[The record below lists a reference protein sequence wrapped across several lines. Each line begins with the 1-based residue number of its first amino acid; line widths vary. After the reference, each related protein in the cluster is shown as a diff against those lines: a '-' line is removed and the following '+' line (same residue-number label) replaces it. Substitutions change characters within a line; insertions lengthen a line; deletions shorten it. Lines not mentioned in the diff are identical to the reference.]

1 MAVQVVNTASES
13 VPVYVTS
20 LALVAP
26 VSVQQ
31 SGPIKVTDLY
41 SGAELII
48 MPSSAGSS
56 SNHEF
61 STLFACGVSLSAG
74 ASRITLQGSTAL
86 DTGVTY
92 LVTVSKVLLTYLTG
106 TAPSGVFA
114 FQFTTT
120 TLTSN
125 VTSNATSYTCN
136 NNVNANSGPFITLPI
151 PNATQGAFAASDVQ
165 FEVVSALTTPFPTLQ
180 IIYSAVVAGTFNFF
194 ATVTCHALS

>member
-41 SGAELII
+41 LGAELNI
-48 MPSSAGSS
+48 MPSAAGSS
-56 SNHEF
+56 SNHEY
-61 STLFACGVSLSAG
+61 SVLFASAVSLSAG
-74 ASRITLQGSTAL
+74 AARITLQGSTAL
-86 DTGVTY
+86 DTGITY
-92 LVTVSKVLLTYLTG
+92 LVTVSKVSLTYVTG

-125 VTSNATSYTCN
+125 VTGNATSFTCY
-136 NNVNANSGPFITLPI
+136 NNVNANTGPLITVPI
-151 PNATQGAFAASDVQ
+151 PTATQGTFAASDVQ

-180 IIYSAVVAGTFNFF
+180 IIYSATAAGTFNFF
-194 ATVTCHALS
+194 ATVTCHPLS